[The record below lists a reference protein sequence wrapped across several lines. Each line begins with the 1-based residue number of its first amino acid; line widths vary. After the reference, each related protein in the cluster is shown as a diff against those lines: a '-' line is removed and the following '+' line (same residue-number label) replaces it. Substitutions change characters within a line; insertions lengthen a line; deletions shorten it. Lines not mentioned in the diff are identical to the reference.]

1 MRFVGP
7 GGEAEEERGPE
18 RQDQGR
24 DEQDDEGSGHSL
36 HISKQNKLAN
46 KFC

>member
-1 MRFVGP
+1 MKFVGL
-7 GGEAEEERGPE
+7 GGKAEEVRGPE

-36 HISKQNKLAN
+36 HISKQNK
-46 KFC
+46 